1 MLFISI
7 FALIK
12 KKNAIYTLIKEN
24 LSGKELPI
32 VNKGLD
38 GSCWTFQ
45 PPISL
50 SLCKMNLCQVIQ
62 DSLIECICDIK
73 MYKKFIAPK
82 GFGKRAMGYLQF
94 LV

>member
-32 VNKGLD
+32 VNKALD

-50 SLCKMNLCQVIQ
+50 NKQ
-62 DSLIECICDIK
+62 DSLVK
-73 MYKKFIAPK
+73 HHYAK
-82 GFGKRAMGYLQF
+82 
-94 LV
+94 

>member
-12 KKNAIYTLIKEN
+12 KKAIYTLIKEN

-32 VNKGLD
+32 VNKALD

-45 PPISL
+45 PPIIL
-50 SLCKMNLCQVIQ
+50 NKQ
-62 DSLIECICDIK
+62 DSLVK
-73 MYKKFIAPK
+73 HHYAK
-82 GFGKRAMGYLQF
+82 
-94 LV
+94 